1 MRHDAPSTSRY
12 VGNRRHPVT
21 ISLECRGFLPKSE
34 SRTFLDVSSSQLS
47 TRKADVL
54 AAQAPLG
61 HLYRMCADK
70 NGAMTGAASLSS
82 QLVHAFPIIFPIVF
96 PYFMNESWMNHDPLI
111 SIDIHW
117 IKCPSPSKR
126 FSQGHGNQLRALPAQ
141 VSPCRFCRPKP
152 RWCHGDIEKT
162 VASVLAKHCVLICFN
177 ESYDGISDLNIMW

>member
-1 MRHDAPSTSRY
+1 MLRHDAPRTSRY

-82 QLVHAFPIIFPIVF
+82 QLVHAFPIVFPIVF
-96 PYFMNESWMNHDPLI
+96 PYFMNESWMNHDPLNPLNPLNQVPALPFPKD
-111 SIDIHW
+111 SE
-117 IKCPSPSKR
+117 
-126 FSQGHGNQLRALPAQ
+126 GHVNQLRALPTAGQ
-141 VSPCRFCRPKP
+141 PLPFLPPEATVMP
-152 RWCHGDIEKT
+152 RWYWNRYP
-162 VASVLAKHCVLICFN
+162 SVLIPLCFN
-177 ESYDGISDLNIMW
+177 